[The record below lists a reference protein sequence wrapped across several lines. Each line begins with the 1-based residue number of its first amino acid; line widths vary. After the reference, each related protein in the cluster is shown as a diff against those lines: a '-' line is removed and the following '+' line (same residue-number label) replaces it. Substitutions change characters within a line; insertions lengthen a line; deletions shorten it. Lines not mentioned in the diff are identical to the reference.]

1 MLLTLLGAE
10 VLSLSFLTVLCH
22 VSQSVSENLFFQS
35 SDIFDLFS
43 QLKLSTKT
51 IKEPHRGE
59 LAVKLRHQMCS
70 AVHFSMLWKTTQL
83 FPHLSGKQLS
93 QKLFSCDLMDIQV
106 VEADF
111 RTFC

>member
-70 AVHFSMLWKTTQL
+70 AGNVSIL
-83 FPHLSGKQLS
+83 
-93 QKLFSCDLMDIQV
+93 
-106 VEADF
+106 
-111 RTFC
+111 